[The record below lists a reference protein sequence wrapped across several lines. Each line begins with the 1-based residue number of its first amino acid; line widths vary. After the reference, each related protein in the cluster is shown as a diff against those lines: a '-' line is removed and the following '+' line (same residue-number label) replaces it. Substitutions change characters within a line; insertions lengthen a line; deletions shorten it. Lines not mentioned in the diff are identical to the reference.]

1 MQSGRGL
8 VDKAWVL
15 EYLPNDRTTPE
26 PLMGWQSN
34 NSTTQQVRIYFP
46 TAEAA
51 QAFAEEK
58 GIVYDLIQ
66 PQHRK
71 IPPKNYIQ
79 NFTAKVR
86 TR

>member
-8 VDKAWVL
+8 VDRAWVL
-15 EYLPNDRTTPE
+15 EYLPDGRIAPE
-26 PLMGWQSN
+26 ALMGWQSSE
-34 NSTTQQVRIYFP
+34 STTQQVKVYFP

-51 QAFAEEK
+51 QTFADEK
-58 GIVYDLIQ
+58 DIAYDLIQ
-66 PQHRK
+66 PQTRK

-79 NFTAKVR
+79 NFTAKTH